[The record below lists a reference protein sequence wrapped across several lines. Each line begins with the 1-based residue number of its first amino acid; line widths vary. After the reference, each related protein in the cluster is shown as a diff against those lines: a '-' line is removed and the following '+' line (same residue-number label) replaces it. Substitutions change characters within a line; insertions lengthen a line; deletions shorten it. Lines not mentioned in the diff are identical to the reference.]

1 MKSPTWVHVIFVS
14 IFLSL
19 TACGGGGGGQ
29 AAAPVATDTPEPQTF
44 SSTADG
50 QFSVPVS
57 FTYGPE
63 WQVQVQPNLIELVY
77 AGQPPAP
84 ESEWKGTSIA
94 RIDGAM
100 VIDPQYAVSPE
111 AATPDP
117 SHYIAWPK
125 DLYGYFSSI
134 PGAKVAGVPT
144 VLTIAGQ
151 TGSQMIVL
159 TPEMHPLFW
168 LKDDPT
174 WLGGGDSGMDPAL
187 KHLFIFVDVDGANL
201 MIDIHDPPDTF
212 EEHYALASD
221 LLRTLK
227 LGE

>member
-117 SHYIAWPK
+117 SSLHRLAQGPVRLLLLDPRRQGRRRSDGPDYRGPDRLANDCP
-125 DLYGYFSSI
+125 DSRDAS
-134 PGAKVAGVPT
+134 A
-144 VLTIAGQ
+144 VLA
-151 TGSQMIVL
+151 
-159 TPEMHPLFW
+159 
-168 LKDDPT
+168 
-174 WLGGGDSGMDPAL
+174 
-187 KHLFIFVDVDGANL
+187 
-201 MIDIHDPPDTF
+201 
-212 EEHYALASD
+212 
-221 LLRTLK
+221 
-227 LGE
+227 